1 MTKTAGESVKN
12 SSLEYLPY
20 GAFKQWLYK
29 FDRYLLALLLCN
41 IDCFGGQFIAFAGVI
56 SFIVARRFSFRCE

>member
-1 MTKTAGESVKN
+1 MA
-12 SSLEYLPY
+12 LQ
-20 GAFKQWLYK
+20 QWLYM

-41 IDCFGGQFIAFAGVI
+41 IDCFGCQFIAFAGVI